1 MLFLFRD
8 QDSRFYL
15 NVFRLFRLTEAICLI
30 RVITEFI
37 REHRYDLTV

>member
-8 QDSRFYL
+8 QDSRYL